1 MSGRTISYD
10 PASPLAPGGALDTR
24 YGLASRAGRAG
35 NARYL
40 PSPEPGI
47 DGMAFNTQRPLFR
60 DARMRRAA
68 AYALDRRA
76 LAAVFGEQPSDRLI
90 PPAIGGPGGNIAYP
104 DEPDLATA
112 RRLAGQGAVRK
123 ATLYFCGD
131 AVNKRI
137 AEIVRANLAEIGIDV
152 RIDQSLGCLTGP
164 ETKRLAAADIQLAS
178 HFDYVPDPAPFV
190 EMALGNRY
198 TAPGYWRDARL
209 RARDRARSR
218 DARRRAGQRPMPRLD
233 ADARARRRARRRSTP
248 APSTRSSSPRASGAR
263 CRRARSNFV
272 DLGALC
278 LRG

>member
-1 MSGRTISYD
+1 
-10 PASPLAPGGALDTR
+10 
-24 YGLASRAGRAG
+24 
-35 NARYL
+35 
-40 PSPEPGI
+40 
-47 DGMAFNTQRPLFR
+47 
-60 DARMRRAA
+60 MRRAA

-112 RRLAGQGAVRK
+112 RRLAGPGAVRK

-131 AVNKRI
+131 PVNKRI

-164 ETKRLAAADIQLAS
+164 ETKRLAAADIQLTS
-178 HFDYVPDPAPFV
+178 RFDVPDPAPFV

-198 TAPGYWRDARL
+198 IGARIL
-209 RARDRARSR
+209 
-218 DARRRAGQRPMPRLD
+218 ARRPPAATRSSALAGRAEPRASRPMPGSTRSSC
-233 ADARARRRARRRSTP
+233 ATPCPSRSTP

-263 CRRARSNFV
+263 CRKAR
-272 DLGALC
+272 
-278 LRG
+278 

>member
-1 MSGRTISYD
+1 
-10 PASPLAPGGALDTR
+10 
-24 YGLASRAGRAG
+24 
-35 NARYL
+35 
-40 PSPEPGI
+40 
-47 DGMAFNTQRPLFR
+47 
-60 DARMRRAA
+60 MRRAA

-112 RRLAGQGAVRK
+112 RRLAGPGAVRK

-131 AVNKRI
+131 PVNKRI

-209 RARDRARSR
+209 RRQIERARGTRGAARVSGLCQ
-218 DARRRAGQRPMPRLD
+218 ARRGRSCATPCPSPVY
-233 ADARARRRARRRSTP
+233 ASAVNPEFFSARVGCKVSQ
-248 APSTRSSSPRASGAR
+248 GAL
-263 CRRARSNFV
+263 NFV